1 MKVLLF
7 IIVTTLTLGGCANG
21 YMNKADQYN
30 RAPSGFT
37 EIVTAKRLSR
47 MKPVQIIKMLK
58 ENCCDAVM
66 FEQSK
71 TLNWS
76 VSDMEALT
84 PYLEDESDSAPVSNT
99 VGSVSCRGARY
110 VSTVKREVQHLIRAF
125 KEKKYP
131 LAHCSTW
138 DLKLDS
144 DEK

>member
-1 MKVLLF
+1 MKTLF
-7 IIVTTLTLGGCANG
+7 FVTMASLILGGCANG

-37 EIVTAKRLSR
+37 EIVTAKRLSK
-47 MKPVQIIKMLK
+47 MKPVQIIKLLK

-71 TLNWS
+71 TLSWT
-76 VSDMEALT
+76 VADMEALT
-84 PYLEDESDSAPVSNT
+84 PYLEDESDSAPVVNT
-99 VGSVSCRGARY
+99 MGTVSCRGARY
-110 VSTVKREVQHLIRAF
+110 VSSVKREVQHLIRAF

-144 DEK
+144 DE

>member
-1 MKVLLF
+1 MKTLFFLLS
-7 IIVTTLTLGGCANG
+7 TSLLNGCANG
-21 YMNKADQYN
+21 YMNKADEYN

-37 EIVTAKRLSR
+37 EIVTSKRLSK
-47 MKPVQIIKMLK
+47 MKPIQIIKLLK

-71 TLNWS
+71 TLNWTAQ
-76 VSDMEALT
+76 DMEALA
-84 PYLEDESDSAPVSNT
+84 PFLNDESDIAPVSTT

-131 LAHCSTW
+131 LANCSTW
-138 DLKLDS
+138 DLRLDT
-144 DEK
+144 DET